1 MKNRPGIKKKHPSI
15 GLLTVLAVFAA
26 VVIAGGVGVYALGST
41 WLEDLPDYTDADA
54 FNTAQPTEVYA
65 SDGTTLLAKFQ
76 LENRDPVELDQISQY
91 VLRGTVATEDERFYE
106 HGGFDITGIGRAL
119 VNNITGGELEGAS
132 TITQQFV
139 RNTILS
145 EEMDDISIKRKVREM
160 YLSVKLEEMYSKDQI
175 LLMYLNTINY
185 GSGAYGIQAASQRYF
200 SKNATDLT
208 LAEAA
213 TLVGIPQ
220 SPTYNNPID
229 NPENSLKRRNVVL
242 DRMLSNGYI
251 TQEEHDAACAE
262 SIALNPTTPSTDG
275 IFLYPYFTSYVRE
288 TLTDENGKYKYSTN
302 EVFKGGLKVI
312 TTIDPSTQQAAE
324 NAADAKLSSLPDEA
338 EAAIVA
344 IDPSTGHVKAMVG
357 GKDYSASKVNLATG
371 SGTNAADPGRPCG
384 SAFKTFTLI
393 AALEAGMDPNK
404 TTVDCSSPAEIEG
417 YGQTLHN
424 SGNKSYGTRSIASA
438 FAVSSNTGF
447 VRLEMS
453 MGTNKVYEVA
463 KRMGISSPLAETDP
477 TLTLGTYNVTMLDMA
492 DAYADIANGGM
503 HYEAEPILQ
512 VTNSKGDVI
521 FDNSHPEG
529 KRVISAEVAHAATEV
544 MKGVITGGTGRAAA
558 LPDGRPAAG
567 KTGTGSDYKDI
578 TFCGITP
585 QLSVGIWLGDPS
597 NSISLNGTS
606 AADVFRNFVGT
617 ALDGEPHE
625 EFPQAGNPPYE
636 SYKDATY
643 HIGGAWADESDQDE
657 TDEPQE
663 DPTTPS
669 DPGAVAPGTTEP
681 APSPNPTPDPEPKP
695 DPDPEPKPDPDPDPN
710 PPDGG
715 GGSGGGGD
723 SGNGGGTTLAPA
735 VASFSNRGFSPFGIW
750 IREPYWS

>member
-1 MKNRPGIKKKHPSI
+1 MASRSIKNRPGIKKKHPSV
-15 GLLTVLAVFAA
+15 GALSVLAVLAA
-26 VVIAGGVGVYALGST
+26 VVLAGGIGVYALGSS

-76 LENRDPVELDQISQY
+76 LENRDPVELDQIGEN
-91 VLRGTVATEDERFYE
+91 VLHGTVATEDERFYE
-106 HGGFDITGIGRAL
+106 HGGFDVTGIGRAL

-160 YLSVKLEEMYSKDQI
+160 FLSVKLEEMYSKDEI

-251 TQEEHDAACAE
+251 SQEDHDAAQAE
-262 SIALNPTTPSTDG
+262 PIVLNPTTPSDDG
-275 IFLYPYFTSYVRE
+275 IYKYPYFASFVRE
-288 TLTDENGKYKYSTN
+288 TLTDEDGKYRYSTN

-312 TTIDPSTQQAAE
+312 TTIDPSTQEAAE
-324 NAADAKLSSLPDEA
+324 EAADKKLSTLPDA
-338 EAAIVA
+338 VQAAIVA
-344 IDPSTGHVKAMVG
+344 IEPATGHVKAMVG
-357 GKDYSASKVNLATG
+357 GKDYDASKVNLATG
-371 SGTNAADPGRPCG
+371 SGTNASDPGRPCG
-384 SAFKTFTLI
+384 SSFKTFTLI
-393 AALEAGMDPNK
+393 AALEAGISPQ
-404 TTVDCSSPAEIEG
+404 TTVDCSSPAEIQG

-424 SGNKSYGTRSIASA
+424 SGNKSWGTRPLSGA

-447 VRLEMS
+447 VRLELS
-453 MGTNKVYEVA
+453 MGTEKVYDVA
-463 KRMGISSPLAETDP
+463 KRMGITSPLAETDP

-492 DAYADIANGGM
+492 NAYAAIANGGTR
-503 HYEAEPILQ
+503 HDAEPILQ
-512 VTNSKGDVI
+512 VFNSKGDVVV
-521 FDNSHPEG
+521 DNTNPKGEQ
-529 KRVISAEVAHAATEV
+529 VISAEVAHAATEV
-544 MKGVITGGTGRAAA
+544 MKGVITNGTGTAAS
-558 LPDGRPAAG
+558 LPSGQPAAG

-597 NSISLNGTS
+597 NSLSLNGTS
-606 AADVFRNFVGT
+606 AADVFRTFMSA
-617 ALDGEPHE
+617 ALEGQPRED
-625 EFPQAGNPPYE
+625 FPVAGDPPYQP
-636 SYKDATY
+636 YKDATY
-643 HIGGAWADESDQDE
+643 HIGGAWSDEGSNDSNEGDAEPPADEPSTTPTE
-657 TDEPQE
+657 
-663 DPTTPS
+663 PTTPT
-669 DPGAVAPGTTEP
+669 DPTPKPEP
-681 APSPNPTPDPEPKP
+681 EPDPNPEPTP
-695 DPDPEPKPDPDPDPN
+695 DPDPEPTPDPDPVPTPDPTRSTQAASLHAWTREVFWFARDWL
-710 PPDGG
+710 P
-715 GGSGGGGD
+715 
-723 SGNGGGTTLAPA
+723 
-735 VASFSNRGFSPFGIW
+735 VA
-750 IREPYWS
+750 